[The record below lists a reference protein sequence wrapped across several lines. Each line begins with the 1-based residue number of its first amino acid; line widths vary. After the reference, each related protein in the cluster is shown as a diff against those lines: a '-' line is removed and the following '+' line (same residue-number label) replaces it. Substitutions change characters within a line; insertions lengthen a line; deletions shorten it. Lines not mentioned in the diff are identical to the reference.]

1 MNNYNELKTILLD
14 ANDDIARPYELH
26 EYTLDTHAIE
36 VMTDFEKVQ
45 PLMMEQDVSIDEA
58 RQMMR
63 KVHVRSILVIDKDEN
78 FRGLLTIADLES
90 RSAMSIA
97 TSAGLKRHDIS
108 IKEVMTPRERLH
120 AMPLSEINHACI
132 GDLLR
137 TLQHTGTPHMLVVDT
152 TKHEIR
158 GVISS
163 SDIARR
169 LKVPVE
175 ISKRAAHF
183 REVVNVL
190 FAGRD
195 T

>member
-14 ANDDIARPYELH
+14 ASDHIVRPEELL
-26 EYTLDTHAIE
+26 EYTLNTPAIE

-63 KVHVRSILVIDKDEN
+63 KVHVRSVLVIDKDEN
-78 FRGLLTIADLES
+78 FRGRLTIADLES
-90 RSAMSIA
+90 RAAMSSA

-108 IKEVMTPRERLH
+108 IKEVMTPRDKLH
-120 AMPLSEINHACI
+120 AIPLSEITHASI

-137 TLQHTGTPHMLVVDT
+137 TLQHAGTPHMLVVNPLN
-152 TKHEIR
+152 HEIR

-175 ISKRAAHF
+175 ISKRASSF
-183 REVVNVL
+183 REVVDVL
-190 FAGRD
+190 FSGRD

>member
-1 MNNYNELKTILLD
+1 MNNYHELKTILLD
-14 ANDDIARPYELH
+14 ESDHIARPEELF
-26 EYTLDTHAIE
+26 EYTLETPAIE

-63 KVHVRSILVIDKDEN
+63 KVHVRSVLVIDREEN
-78 FRGLLTIADLES
+78 FRGLLTLADLES

-97 TSAGLKRHDIS
+97 TSAGLKRDDIS
-108 IKEVMTPRERLH
+108 IKEVMTPRDRLH
-120 AMPLSEINHACI
+120 AMPLTEITHACI
-132 GDLLR
+132 GDLMR

-152 TKHEIR
+152 YNHEIR
-158 GVISS
+158 GVIAS

-169 LKVPVE
+169 LNIPVD
-175 ISKRAAHF
+175 ISKKAVHF
-183 REVVNVL
+183 REVVNVM
-190 FAGRD
+190 FAGQD

>member
-1 MNNYNELKTILLD
+1 MNDYNELKTILLNASD
-14 ANDDIARPYELH
+14 HIASPKELH
-26 EYTLDTHAIE
+26 EYTLDTPASE
-36 VMTDFEKVQ
+36 VVTDFEKVQ

-63 KVHVRSILVIDKDEN
+63 KVHVRSVLVIDKDEN
-78 FRGLLTIADLES
+78 FRGLLTLADLES

-108 IKEVMTPRERLH
+108 IKEVMTPRDRLH
-120 AMPLSEINHACI
+120 AIPLSEVNHASI
-132 GDLLR
+132 GDLMR
-137 TLQHTGTPHMLVVDT
+137 TLQHTGTPHMLVVDSS
-152 TKHEIR
+152 KHQIR

-169 LKVPVE
+169 LKIPVE

-183 REVVNVL
+183 REVVDVL